1 MSKNKSYQMSKVVKQ
16 FNSDQK
22 RFLTSQI
29 VGSTYNILITGALV
43 TGFLLY
49 MGIPIYYA
57 GLLMSIPMLANV
69 AQVLIDHIWN
79 YFPKSGRMISVM
91 VLSARLLILTIVF
104 VPVLLHTSDLSSSH
118 VTAMRIV
125 GVAAIWL
132 PAYILSAGSG
142 IRMNFWMVSTFP
154 AEYSSALLAY
164 RDRIVIGI
172 SSVLSFIIAYY
183 IDSLSG
189 TKNEFYGYVLIFAI
203 ACMISITDFII
214 LKDVKN
220 TNAIEKKEEKPFVK
234 CVRDIRDN
242 KNFLRFECYI
252 FLLNFSINIANP
264 YFNAYMIDRLHLK
277 YVSIMFL
284 TILLAVTEIAVAGLW
299 GKIGTEVTW
308 GRILKWVT
316 TVLGVQFIVW
326 AFVTAQSVG
335 LIIVIYITSGLIAT
349 GLSAAQFM
357 LPYHYIGKE
366 NVFTYMS
373 AHTAVV
379 ALGGFVGSVA
389 GSLIISTLK
398 NLNFLV
404 LGFPFSSMQVN
415 MLVSGFLILITTVYV
430 PRVCK

>member
-1 MSKNKSYQMSKVVKQ
+1 MSKVVKQ
-16 FNSDQK
+16 FNPDQK

-29 VGSTYNILITGALV
+29 VGSTYNSLITGVLV

-49 MGIPIYYA
+49 MGIPAYYA

-69 AQVLIDHIWN
+69 VQVLIDHIWN
-79 YFPKSGRMISVM
+79 YFPKSGRMISAM
-91 VLSARLLILTIVF
+91 VVSARLLILAIVF
-104 VPVLLHTSDLSSSH
+104 VPVLWHTPNVSSSH
-118 VTAMRIV
+118 VTAMRIF

-189 TKNEFYGYVLIFAI
+189 TKNEFIGYILIFAI

-214 LKDVKN
+214 LKDAKN
-220 TNAIEKKEEKPFVK
+220 TNAIEREDVRPFIK
-234 CVRDIRDN
+234 CVREIRNN
-242 KNFLRFECYI
+242 KDFLRFESYI
-252 FLLNFSINIANP
+252 FLLNFSVNVANP

-277 YVSIMFL
+277 YVLIMFL

-335 LIIVIYITSGLIAT
+335 LIIIIYITSGLIAT

-357 LPYHYIGKE
+357 LPYRYVSKD
-366 NVFTYMS
+366 NVLTYMS

-379 ALGGFVGSVA
+379 SLGGLIGSVA
-389 GSLIISTLK
+389 GSLIISTWG
-398 NLNFLV
+398 NLNFFV
-404 LGFPFSSMQVN
+404 LGFPFTSMQVN
-415 MLVSGFLILITTVYV
+415 MIVSGILILITTVYV
-430 PRVCK
+430 PRLCK